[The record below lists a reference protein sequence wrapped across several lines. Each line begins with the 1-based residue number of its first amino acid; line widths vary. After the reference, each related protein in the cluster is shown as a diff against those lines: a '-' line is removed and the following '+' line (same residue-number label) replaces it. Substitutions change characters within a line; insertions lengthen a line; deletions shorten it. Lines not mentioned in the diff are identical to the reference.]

1 MARSTALEL
10 QQPHEGA
17 LARLVRRVRWAVGLI
32 TPADLERRSEAE
44 LVSLAEDFVRR
55 GKPKRALVVLGA
67 FTQRTTLDPRILQ
80 RYGDVS
86 RALGSHEAAIYSYL
100 QAAELHLGGGMAS
113 KASALLMQLVRV
125 YPDHID
131 ARMAL
136 ARVLEGLQRNKEAA
150 ANYAVVVRILEA
162 HGQQEACVP
171 LLQRIAELWPQAR
184 ADYHGG
190 LSPVPAARPP
200 SVVVGQP
207 SAPSGLPAAYA
218 AVSPMAP
225 APPSPHVP
233 APGHA
238 SFDDGTGPIELD
250 LQSLISTFALDA
262 DGQVH
267 QAATVAVGSYDP
279 RILAAAGHVPSTV
292 CVPEDPWLGA
302 RPALEGAPA
311 YGLDDLRT
319 ASYAAI
325 DEDRTLMDLRAIDVD
340 TGRDHATAD
349 ATIADLHAIGSA
361 RSVGGAR
368 VIDLTET
375 EPEHR

>member
-10 QQPHEGA
+10 RQPHEGA
-17 LARLVRRVRWAVGLI
+17 LARLVRRVRWAFGLI
-32 TPADLERRSEAE
+32 TPADLEPRSEAE

-55 GKPKRALVVLGA
+55 GKPKRAHVVLGA
-67 FTQRTTLDPRILQ
+67 FAQRTTLDPRILQ

-131 ARMAL
+131 ARLAL

-162 HGQQEACVP
+162 HGQQAACTP

-190 LSPVPAARPP
+190 LSPVPAARSP

-207 SAPSGLPAAYA
+207 SAPPGLPAAYA
-218 AVSPMAP
+218 PVSPMAP
-225 APPSPHVP
+225 AAAHVP

-267 QAATVAVGSYDP
+267 QAPTVAVGSYDP

-302 RPALEGAPA
+302 RPALESAPA
-311 YGLDDLRT
+311 LGLDDLRT

-325 DEDRTLMDLRAIDVD
+325 DGDRTLMDLRAIDVD

-361 RSVGGAR
+361 RGAGGAR

-375 EPEHR
+375 EPEPWHR